1 MIVDIDLLLAYG
13 ATYKKIFKGNIIFT
27 EGDACLFYYQL
38 IAGRVSWLNINDDGK
53 EFIQMLIEPGECFG
67 ELPLFDNE
75 PYGES
80 AIADED
86 SVVIRLYKPVFNQ
99 LIRENVAIHFNF
111 SKLLAQRIRFGFM
124 LLHSFACHD
133 PAKRIKTLLNYLKK
147 ENKNFCNESNQLKLT
162 RQKIAD
168 MTGLRVETVIR
179 AMRHMHEEGL
189 VLIENGKVF
198 C

>member
-1 MIVDIDLLLAYG
+1 MMIDVDLLLAYG
-13 ATYKKIFKGNIIFT
+13 ATYKRVPKGNIIFS
-27 EGDACLFYYQL
+27 EGDNCSFYYQL
-38 IAGRVSWLNINDDGK
+38 LTGRVNWLNINDNRN
-53 EFIQMLIEPGECFG
+53 EFIQMLIDPGECFG

-111 SKLLAQRIRFGFM
+111 SKLLAQRIRFRFM

-133 PAKRIKTLLNYLKK
+133 PVERIKTLLNYFKK
-147 ENKNFCNESNQLKLT
+147 ENKNF
-162 RQKIAD
+162 
-168 MTGLRVETVIR
+168 
-179 AMRHMHEEGL
+179 
-189 VLIENGKVF
+189 VLNPGN
-198 C
+198 

>member
-1 MIVDIDLLLAYG
+1 
-13 ATYKKIFKGNIIFT
+13 
-27 EGDACLFYYQL
+27 
-38 IAGRVSWLNINDDGK
+38 
-53 EFIQMLIEPGECFG
+53 MLIDPGECFG

-111 SKLLAQRIRFGFM
+111 SKLLAQRIRFRFM

-133 PAKRIKTLLNYLKK
+133 PVERIKTLLNYFK
-147 ENKNFCNESNQLKLT
+147 
-162 RQKIAD
+162 RKI
-168 MTGLRVETVIR
+168 RIF
-179 AMRHMHEEGL
+179 
-189 VLIENGKVF
+189 VLNPGN
-198 C
+198 